1 MKLTQNDLS
10 QMTGITQADFSRFE
24 NGTLNPSLNIIKR
37 IALGL
42 GLELKLEFIDK
53 TENSIVHNCL
63 KPLIMIRLKH
73 EVR

>member
-53 TENSIVHNCL
+53 TE
-63 KPLIMIRLKH
+63 K
-73 EVR
+73 